1 MMTKSHISI
10 MPVQKAKEP
19 NAKLQVIPPDEFE
32 DKFWMKLI
40 PSYNKQEKAKKNLK
54 VSHSCM
60 RLRVVEIIEDGY
72 TEDEAGRMIAEY
84 VSSTEFLSPHLQKIM
99 RARLEGDRLSVRLL
113 TQVPYLYTDTR
124 LRPFFEKTVKT
135 IKSKKKN
142 YLSLHRKKYYLW
154 VNDDPKMKSYLKIV
168 RKNTEEFLSLY
179 NRVMDAYRNTIMQTE
194 FKFQLVVGSDIAN
207 LILSYV

>member
-32 DKFWMKLI
+32 DAFWMKLM
-40 PSYNKQEKAKKNLK
+40 PSYNKQDKAKKNLK

-72 TEDEAGRMIAEY
+72 TEDEAEQMIAEY

-124 LRPFFEKTVKT
+124 LLPFFEKTVKV
-135 IKSKKKN
+135 IKSKQLD
-142 YLSLHRKKYYLW
+142 YVSLQEE
-154 VNDDPKMKSYLKIV
+154 NDDPKMKSYLKIV

-194 FKFQLVVGSDIAN
+194 FKFQLVVGSDVAN